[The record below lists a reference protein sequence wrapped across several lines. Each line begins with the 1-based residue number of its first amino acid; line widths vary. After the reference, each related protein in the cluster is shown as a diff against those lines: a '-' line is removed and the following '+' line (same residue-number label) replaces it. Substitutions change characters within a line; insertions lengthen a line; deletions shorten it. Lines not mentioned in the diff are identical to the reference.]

1 MTDTNANSLNETLFE
16 LRKLIEMM
24 DEDASNLSLATLIGD
39 YVAPI
44 LDSMVSEIELNRQY
58 TIQTNDRVSLALMMS
73 EKTFLGDVL
82 TNIAEHFSTVIDEL
96 PDDTDPE
103 SKLGVAVGE
112 IQDLLATWM
121 SFDGGVDNEDE
132 DEDDDEED
140 YDGDESADGSM
151 DESVEGV
158 VLEDDSETEEAVD
171 AES

>member
-1 MTDTNANSLNETLFE
+1 MTDTNTNSLNETLFE

-121 SFDGGVDNEDE
+121 SFDGGADGEDE
-132 DEDDDEED
+132 DEDGDDD
-140 YDGDESADGSM
+140 YDGDESTDGSM

-158 VLEDDSETEEAVD
+158 VLEDNSETEEVVD

>member
-132 DEDDDEED
+132 DDDEED

>member
-121 SFDGGVDNEDE
+121 SFDGGADDE
-132 DEDDDEED
+132 DEDGDDED